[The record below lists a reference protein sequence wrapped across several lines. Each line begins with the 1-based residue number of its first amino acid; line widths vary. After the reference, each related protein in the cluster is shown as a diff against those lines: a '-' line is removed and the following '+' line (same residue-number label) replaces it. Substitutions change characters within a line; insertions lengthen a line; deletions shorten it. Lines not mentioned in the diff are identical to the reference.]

1 VLSLTQETSEAIGNT
16 LGRVEY
22 APESVEESVGGPW
35 MRVRVLIDI
44 TKPLCRGRKVT
55 LEDGTT
61 HWVSFKYEQLP
72 NFCYWCGKLTHGDK
86 DCPLWLANTTSLR
99 QTE

>member
-1 VLSLTQETSEAIGNT
+1 
-16 LGRVEY
+16 
-22 APESVEESVGGPW
+22 